1 MSLVLLVRGRQEKLT
16 DYVKERMS
24 NAASKTSSPWWQSP
38 NTKAVPSIE
47 FSSAKESV
55 EREKVEDTMLDQFQ
69 TKTEGS
75 EEERDASPSTT
86 KARSDL
92 VHIFEVQQLLSIA
105 ADMGGGT
112 LVKEIKI

>member
-1 MSLVLLVRGRQEKLT
+1 MRLVLLVRGRQEKLT
-16 DYVKERMS
+16 DYVKDKMIECS
-24 NAASKTSSPWWQSP
+24 IENFVSVVAVTKQ
-38 NTKAVPSIE
+38 KAVPSIE

-75 EEERDASPSTT
+75 EEERDASLSTT

-105 ADMGGGT
+105 WVY
-112 LVKEIKI
+112 LVRS